1 MRYQRLNLVFRLG
14 RLREEN
20 RGQDSEPDLGNP
32 AVRDYRGAS

>member
-20 RGQDSEPDLGNP
+20 VAKTPNRTTGNP